1 MPLSRKVGLDAS
13 DIVLDGDPAP
23 PPQKGDRAFS
33 QFSVHFYCGQTAGL
47 ISMPLGME
55 VGLGPGHIV
64 LGEDRVPLPQKGAQ
78 TAVWIKLPL
87 GTMAGLGPGNT
98 VTL

>member
-1 MPLSRKVGLDAS
+1 
-13 DIVLDGDPAP
+13 
-23 PPQKGDRAFS
+23 
-33 QFSVHFYCGQTAGL
+33 
-47 ISMPLGME
+47 
-55 VGLGPGHIV
+55 V

-78 TAVWIKLPL
+78 TAGWIKLPL